1 MSGNIGKRSWLPVS
15 LLIVVSLL
23 LTACGAPS
31 AAPAAPAA
39 APTSAPT
46 APAPAATTAM
56 TTTAAAP
63 AATTAMTTTA
73 AAPAATTAMT
83 TTAAA
88 PAATTAMT
96 TTAATPAATTA
107 MTTTAATPAAVAAGS
122 KGTIVFIPKST
133 SATFYLFL
141 VKGAQDKAKELGYT
155 IDYQGPATEAD
166 IASQVDLVRN
176 NTSKKPAGI
185 LLAALDSKA
194 LIPPVEEAIKAG
206 VPVVM
211 VDSGIDSTAPV
222 ASITTDNY
230 KGGTMAGDEMV
241 KELGGKGTVADLG
254 IQAGS
259 VSSQRSKGFDD
270 VIAKAAGMK
279 VLPTQWTDA
288 DAAKSLNIATD
299 LITGNPTLAGIFCA
313 AAPIASGAAQAAK
326 AKGLDK
332 KVKIITFDP
341 SPEILPLM
349 QDGTINA
356 IIAQDPYQMGYQGV
370 AAIDAF
376 IKGQKI
382 ANPNIQ
388 LPPVLITP
396 DNYNTPEVQKLLQT
410 PDKFQK

>member
-1 MSGNIGKRSWLPVS
+1 MNGNIGKRSWLPVS
-15 LLIVVSLL
+15 LLIVVALL
-23 LTACGAPS
+23 LTACAAPT

-39 APTSAPT
+39 APTSAP
-46 APAPAATTAM
+46 
-56 TTTAAAP
+56 AAP
-63 AATTAMTTTA
+63 AAADT
-73 AAPAATTAMT
+73 AAPAAANTAAHAAANT
-83 TTAAA
+83 AA
-88 PAATTAMT
+88 PAAAN
-96 TTAATPAATTA
+96 TAA
-107 MTTTAATPAAVAAGS
+107 PAAVAAGS

-176 NTSKKPAGI
+176 ITSKKPAGI

-194 LIPPVEEAIKAG
+194 LIPPVEEAMKAG

-270 VIAKAAGMK
+270 VIAKTSGMK

-326 AKGLDK
+326 AKGIDK

-376 IKGQKI
+376 RNGQKI
-382 ANPNIQ
+382 ANPNLQ

-396 DNYNTPEVQKLLQT
+396 GNYNSPEVQKLLQT